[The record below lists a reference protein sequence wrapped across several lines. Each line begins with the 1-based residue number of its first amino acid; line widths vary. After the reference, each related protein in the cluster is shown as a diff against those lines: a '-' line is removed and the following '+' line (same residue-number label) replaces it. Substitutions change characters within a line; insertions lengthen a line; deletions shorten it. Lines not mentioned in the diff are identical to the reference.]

1 MTKLLA
7 FAGSTRKGS
16 YNQAILDVAVE
27 GAREAGAEVTVIS
40 LTDYEMPIFNED
52 DESEHG
58 IHANAQAFKDLL
70 MAHDGF
76 LIATPEYN
84 SSYPAL
90 LKNAID
96 WASRMAEGEKPLQA
110 YKGKI
115 AGIMAASP
123 GGLGGM
129 RALAALRLLLENI
142 GTMVLPNQRS
152 VASAGELVDDNGKL
166 TDEKTIKFLKNLGR
180 ETADMAAKLASN

>member
-70 MAHDGF
+70 MEHDGF

-96 WASRMAEGEKPLQA
+96 WASRMADGEKPLQA

-152 VASAGELVDDNGKL
+152 VAKAGELVDDNGKL
-166 TDEKTIKFLKNLGR
+166 TDEKTIKFLKSLGR